1 MFEYFYNEK
10 DQSIG
15 FEELKHMFLCL
26 GEKVTDF
33 EVSKMIIYADKNRD
47 GRLDFSEFE
56 KVIR

>member
-10 DQSIG
+10 DLTIG

-47 GRLDFSEFE
+47 GRLDFS
-56 KVIR
+56 